1 MGLLGCQAARLCN
14 SVALL
19 LSVQAIYFAALFE
32 IEITFSE
39 IQKGFFCPCNKF
51 IHPCTH
57 AYTQP
62 PSFSSWLISS
72 CLRNSELN
80 VGNVY
85 VCSYL
90 MFTCSCCYHL
100 FISHSFFKKVSCM
113 LFMLVTCLSVHC
125 LQLAA
130 LSHRMFRLMLRTTP
144 PSWWPGSVPVQCMTQ
159 PSTGTLSHT
168 RSCRAKTSAS
178 RSTGPTET
186 RMWYAR
192 SFYISPQNAE
202 KQRLDV

>member
-1 MGLLGCQAARLCN
+1 MHTRIHSAFQFQQLINIKLPQKLRTQCGECLC
-14 SVALL
+14 VLILDVYLQLL
-19 LSVQAIYFAALFE
+19 LSSLYF
-32 IEITFSE
+32 
-39 IQKGFFCPCNKF
+39 
-51 IHPCTH
+51 
-57 AYTQP
+57 
-62 PSFSSWLISS
+62 
-72 CLRNSELN
+72 
-80 VGNVY
+80 
-85 VCSYL
+85 
-90 MFTCSCCYHL
+90 
-100 FISHSFFKKVSCM
+100 SFFFLKKFLACYSYK
-113 LFMLVTCLSVHC
+113 LLVTCLSVHC
-125 LQLAA
+125 LQPAA

-178 RSTGPTET
+178 RSTGPMET